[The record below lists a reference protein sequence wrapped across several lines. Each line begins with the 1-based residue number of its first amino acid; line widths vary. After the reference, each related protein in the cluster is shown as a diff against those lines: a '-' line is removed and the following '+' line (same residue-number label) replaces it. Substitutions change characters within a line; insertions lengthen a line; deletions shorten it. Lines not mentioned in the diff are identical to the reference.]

1 MASIRTNLDRT
12 DSQFLVNQI
21 QGYNITSSI
30 VAQELTGLYGAE
42 VLTDMADILKAY
54 KIYFKGSD
62 FTVDAHEDT
71 TPSQWSSKQV
81 KSLIDKEARFMFAE
95 SPDIRLKDITSDS
108 SDNSRIRANEELIKK
123 VLRENNFN
131 SKLIRAAK
139 DCLIGKRIAIIA
151 NFNQSEGITVS
162 FIPSLEFIYEVD
174 EANSD
179 KIVKF
184 IQFFNINDTKDKGEQ
199 RIYKKK
205 WYMENGICRVV
216 EEIYDG
222 RGFVVETLTPDQATK
237 FKYIPAAVVIND
249 GLTGDL
255 LGISETEAL
264 EETESYYSKLA
275 NKDIDS
281 LRKGTDQITYA
292 IDASP
297 KSTKNLSRAP
307 GSFWDIESDVVREG
321 ATAQV
326 GTLDNPM
333 SYSPALDTTL
343 LRLRTSMYGLVDVPD
358 TSNEAL
364 QGMITSGKTMQAI
377 YWGLMVR
384 CNEKMLDWIPAF
396 KHIVESILEGA
407 RLYPEIKNQYTTEAI
422 VDDYEIIVENSYPI
436 MQDEAEEKASDILE
450 VEANVRSR
458 KSYMKKWF
466 GMTDVDVD
474 NELEQILKEKE
485 MLEHENYTA
494 E

>member
-30 VAQELTGLYGAE
+30 VTQELTGLYGAE

-54 KIYFKGSD
+54 KIYFQGSE

-71 TPSQWSSKQV
+71 IPSRWSSKQV

-162 FIPSLEFIYEVD
+162 FIPSLEFVYEVD

-255 LGISETEAL
+255 LGISET
-264 EETESYYSKLA
+264 
-275 NKDIDS
+275 
-281 LRKGTDQITYA
+281 
-292 IDASP
+292 
-297 KSTKNLSRAP
+297 
-307 GSFWDIESDVVREG
+307 
-321 ATAQV
+321 
-326 GTLDNPM
+326 
-333 SYSPALDTTL
+333 
-343 LRLRTSMYGLVDVPD
+343 
-358 TSNEAL
+358 
-364 QGMITSGKTMQAI
+364 
-377 YWGLMVR
+377 
-384 CNEKMLDWIPAF
+384 
-396 KHIVESILEGA
+396 
-407 RLYPEIKNQYTTEAI
+407 
-422 VDDYEIIVENSYPI
+422 
-436 MQDEAEEKASDILE
+436 
-450 VEANVRSR
+450 
-458 KSYMKKWF
+458 
-466 GMTDVDVD
+466 
-474 NELEQILKEKE
+474 
-485 MLEHENYTA
+485 
-494 E
+494 